1 MINGQ
6 CFTNIDDFKNEIW
19 PDKFYKIPIEGAW
32 VQSKSGRVAQVCKI
46 IHTTRKEL
54 NISKERK
61 ELNISKEIYE
71 THPFIRIEITKI
83 A

>member
-54 NISKERK
+54 NISKE
-61 ELNISKEIYE
+61 IYE